1 MLKENLK
8 TDVLKVNLNFRH
20 NSKESLLMRTNRVLE
35 KNLETDVL
43 KVMLN
48 FRHYSQ
54 ESLLMGSN
62 KVLIE
67 GVKDDMSK
75 VSFRQNFDESPMR
88 TNNKVAPEAEG
99 IQGVVW

>member
-1 MLKENLK
+1 MLKE
-8 TDVLKVNLNFRH
+8 D
-20 NSKESLLMRTNRVLE
+20 
-35 KNLETDVL
+35 LETGVL

-48 FRHYSQ
+48 FRHNSK
-54 ESLLMGSN
+54 ELLLMGTN

-75 VSFRQNFDESPMR
+75 VNLNFRQNFDESPMR

-99 IQGVVW
+99 IQGVAW

>member
-1 MLKENLK
+1 
-8 TDVLKVNLNFRH
+8 
-20 NSKESLLMRTNRVLE
+20 
-35 KNLETDVL
+35 
-43 KVMLN
+43 MLN

-54 ESLLMGSN
+54 ESLLMGTN

-75 VSFRQNFDESPMR
+75 VNLNFRQTFDESTTR

-99 IQGVVW
+99 IQGVAW